1 MQADF
6 MNMPIP
12 DATFDAAYAIEATCH
27 APDAVCLA
35 HLFSCIISLLISFQ
49 KKKNLKRDTIPH
61 STSNLDRILFK
72 FVIRITSPA

>member
-49 KKKNLKRDTIPH
+49 KKK
-61 STSNLDRILFK
+61 
-72 FVIRITSPA
+72 

>member
-49 KKKNLKRDTIPH
+49 KKKNLKRDTISH
-61 STSNLDRILFK
+61 IISNLDKILFK